1 MSLLSIALSLALATV
16 PATASGQASTPP
28 VAPAAATAPAPAA
41 AAASTD
47 AAAPAPPEAP
57 APTNAADPAEAP
69 IPEKLPSPVSEE
81 TAPTVTIR
89 SSDNGDV
96 IEEYREGGRVY
107 MVRITPVRGVPYYLY
122 DDDRNGRMDRTD
134 ADKASVSPVYWTIY
148 EWD

>member
-1 MSLLSIALSLALATV
+1 MSSLSLALSLALAS
-16 PATASGQASTPP
+16 AQAS
-28 VAPAAATAPAPAA
+28 
-41 AAASTD
+41 
-47 AAAPAPPEAP
+47 APAPPEAQPAAAAP
-57 APTNAADPAEAP
+57 APAQAAMPAPAPAPDPAGASEPADAPAPADVP

-96 IEEYREGGRVY
+96 IEEYREGGRIF